1 MTEQYVLGIDGGGS
15 TIRVIVA
22 TSDLTI
28 IGQSEASI
36 SVNPNTMGYDAA
48 AQTIQEKMREAVA
61 NAQLSMAQIS
71 AVGIGIA
78 GAEPEN
84 VGEWLYSLV
93 VAACPNAKIAL
104 SSDHEIALV
113 GATGERR
120 GVLILAGTGSIAYGV
135 NTAGKTALIGGL
147 GYLLGDEGSGYWIG
161 MRGLKAAFRALE
173 GRDPSTSLVDVL
185 LQAHSLKTRREMLHW
200 VYEQPRVRDIAR
212 FAPLVLEQAA
222 AGDRVSCQIIE
233 SAAFELALKVRTI
246 LHQLDREALP
256 IAFTGSLLS
265 HPNPLSLLLCELL
278 DLPELPKAK
287 YSSVMGAA
295 LLALQKL

>member
-1 MTEQYVLGIDGGGS
+1 MIEQYVLGIDGGGS
-15 TIRVIVA
+15 TIRAIVA
-22 TSDLTI
+22 TPDLTI
-28 IGQSEASI
+28 IGQSEAAI
-36 SVNPNTMGYDAA
+36 SVNPNAMGYAA
-48 AQTIQEKMREAVA
+48 AAHTIQDKMREAVA
-61 NAQLSMAQIS
+61 NAQLSIEQIG

-78 GAEPEN
+78 GAEAEN
-84 VGEWLYSLV
+84 VGEWLHSLV
-93 VAACPNAKIAL
+93 IDVCPSATIAL

-113 GATGERR
+113 GAIGERR
-120 GVLILAGTGSIAYGV
+120 GILILAGTGSIAYGV
-135 NTAGKTALIGGL
+135 NSAGKTALIGGL

-161 MRGLKAAFRALE
+161 MSGLKAAFRALE
-173 GRDPSTSLVDVL
+173 GRDPSTSLIEVL
-185 LQAHSLKTRREMLHW
+185 LEAHHLKTRREILHW

-222 AGDRVSCQIIE
+222 AGDRVSSQIIQ

-265 HPNPLSLLLCELL
+265 HPNGLSLLLCELL

-287 YSSVMGAA
+287 YPSVMGAA